1 MTARVASL
9 WQGAFLPATVALAF
23 GLSACGSSNPMHEG
37 TSATQSS
44 TQAQALPPGTE
55 NHFLEACDVLK
66 HENSSAYYSKEEC
79 STIYAF
85 TEKHT
90 SHEAME
96 AYIRQYANKALT
108 ENRFTGTE
116 AEIQKQSIEWGIE
129 LWIAYSMKTYEE
141 AHSCTELHIESG
153 SISCT
158 EAFAIAEA
166 AITDTRNRGEHF
178 NASSATLP
186 TATIKGIRC
195 EVRPD
200 VVECKSS
207 GATFSTSFGSGEE

>member
-1 MTARVASL
+1 MKARAAPLRLGASL
-9 WQGAFLPATVALAF
+9 SAAVVLAF
-23 GLSACGSSNPMHEG
+23 GLSACGSSKSVHED
-37 TSATQSS
+37 TSATQTS

-66 HENSSAYYSKEEC
+66 HENSSADYSKEEC

-85 TEKHT
+85 TERHT
-90 SHEAME
+90 SRERMNDE
-96 AYIRQYANKALT
+96 IRSTANKALT
-108 ENRFTGTE
+108 EQRFTGTE
-116 AEIQKQSIEWGIE
+116 AEIQKQSIEYGFEIFVAQS
-129 LWIAYSMKTYEE
+129 LKTYEE
-141 AHSCTELHIESG
+141 AHSCAELHIESG

-166 AITDTRNRGEHF
+166 AITETRNRGEHF

-207 GATFSTSFGSGEE
+207 GTTFSTSFGSGEE